1 MTRSYRN
8 YWEREQPSWSAGLVV
23 NYPIWDLT
31 GNSRLE
37 QAKKRKAQALLELK
51 RTEVVLLS
59 AFDTATRDLDNAAQR
74 IELVQDSVRLA
85 ESALDAELKRL
96 ASGLTTSFNVAQAQR
111 DVGTARS
118 RALATRVDLNKA
130 YTQLGFVLG
139 TLARDLKVEIVA
151 E

>member
-1 MTRSYRN
+1 
-8 YWEREQPSWSAGLVV
+8 
-23 NYPIWDLT
+23 
-31 GNSRLE
+31 LE

-59 AFDTATRDLDNAAQR
+59 AFDTATRDLNNASAR

-85 ESALDAELKRL
+85 ESALAAELKRL
-96 ASGLTTSFNVAQAQR
+96 SSGLTTSFNVAQAQR
-111 DVGTARS
+111 DLSAVQS

-139 TLARDLKVEIVA
+139 TLARDLKVEVIS